1 MANANL
7 DEFYSAEGTSE
18 EEWQRVYDL
27 RYCTILVPFEGDP
40 HSNSN
45 SGCPKEKHGSLAPQT
60 VQVKQEPE
68 ELKEEDMSETT
79 VSSSVEKM
87 MTPELVHLVTPRA
100 TPARP
105 GPKGPQSADSTPT
118 PQKKEMDSDDQE
130 HDMMTDDHSGLT
142 EHDPL
147 TIYLTADTHPRA
159 SRQPSPKNPDMDM
172 SGDDDE
178 AETECF
184 HDAATSLE
192 MDETVN
198 SLDIRQQ
205 ENPHQYNSGGDDG
218 REDHTSS
225 TRSDNNKR
233 KRHWELSPSKR
244 LLQPVEPHPS
254 KRIALSLSSSRSQG
268 AERIA
273 SSGLLRPRSF
283 SPSVSPSPSIWLT
296 PPQAGN
302 PEQLD
307 TSWVAAASTFWRK
320 QDWKG
325 LEELYDEL
333 KGESMEET
341 ELGQVVDQFLAKQD
355 APAEEGKPNWSREFV
370 LLRCVAL
377 HRVRVHEKPD
387 AIGQELYSPTLS
399 SRPNSWR
406 GSTPGFGNRLGVV
419 RRSVS
424 PYPVGLKPRA
434 RSSPA
439 WSPGP
444 ASPGSI
450 ADFVEERRADRA
462 RQQRSA
468 GQGSQI
474 KSVFKHRFAAGLK
487 TVGELLPFWKDVE
500 KGHTDVKEEVVVP
513 LVPAGRALS
522 VIAAFESQAEQV
534 HQDRQL
540 SVPMRSRS
548 GSVLSTTA
556 GWNPDRVG
564 RSVSPAPSSI
574 AELIGRGHAAR
585 AASASSAAT
594 ASTTPPANVME
605 HINTVCRN
613 EGYPIVVENSPQLGN
628 HAIASR
634 DIPQG
639 EGLLRAIPYAAEV
652 FDNYKKRMCQV
663 CLLYHN
669 RGSFTHRC
677 QDCDQVYFCSEAC
690 KAIAMD
696 PQMGCHLK
704 VCRTLR
710 KLATWN
716 SDRHTKSIIK
726 LLLQVLMNHW
736 RERQGI
742 PTAYQ
747 SRKVLMM
754 KEKEEVANGSGIGGD
769 KLIGRAD
776 VEGATEKITQTLA
789 ATTIASTTPTTTLT
803 PSSSPQPSSELNS
816 NSNSNNSNNNDH
828 EDENRTQ
835 EPVEN
840 DFFDVL
846 RLQSHFEDW
855 DDEDQKDWNKQSHVV
870 LSLLEMAGLTEMAS
884 QPGSE
889 AEGEGKQELHTLTSL
904 DVKKLISALE
914 SNAFGMFDRTKK
926 KPVCFGR
933 AIYPIASFFNHS
945 CECNATAVQ
954 ADGSTEEVTGD
965 AVLGLIDQENEEFNK
980 KKFSAAG
987 TITPSSSSLSASAS
1001 ASSLADTTKSESTTS
1016 TPLES
1021 GTATPVEE
1029 EEGEGAMA
1037 TSPVTA
1043 DPYESRVGEFR
1054 MMTFFSIR
1062 DIPKGQDI
1070 TISYID
1076 TEMPLQARR
1085 LALLTDY
1092 HFHCCC
1098 ERCIREEKSGPTKTS
1113 KPTKKKSTPPKPKN
1127 KRK

>member
-1 MANANL
+1 
-7 DEFYSAEGTSE
+7 
-18 EEWQRVYDL
+18 
-27 RYCTILVPFEGDP
+27 
-40 HSNSN
+40 
-45 SGCPKEKHGSLAPQT
+45 
-60 VQVKQEPE
+60 
-68 ELKEEDMSETT
+68 
-79 VSSSVEKM
+79 
-87 MTPELVHLVTPRA
+87 
-100 TPARP
+100 
-105 GPKGPQSADSTPT
+105 
-118 PQKKEMDSDDQE
+118 
-130 HDMMTDDHSGLT
+130 
-142 EHDPL
+142 
-147 TIYLTADTHPRA
+147 
-159 SRQPSPKNPDMDM
+159 
-172 SGDDDE
+172 
-178 AETECF
+178 
-184 HDAATSLE
+184 
-192 MDETVN
+192 
-198 SLDIRQQ
+198 
-205 ENPHQYNSGGDDG
+205 
-218 REDHTSS
+218 
-225 TRSDNNKR
+225 
-233 KRHWELSPSKR
+233 
-244 LLQPVEPHPS
+244 
-254 KRIALSLSSSRSQG
+254 
-268 AERIA
+268 
-273 SSGLLRPRSF
+273 
-283 SPSVSPSPSIWLT
+283 
-296 PPQAGN
+296 
-302 PEQLD
+302 
-307 TSWVAAASTFWRK
+307 
-320 QDWKG
+320 
-325 LEELYDEL
+325 
-333 KGESMEET
+333 MEET
-341 ELGQVVDQFLAKQD
+341 ELGQVVNRFLAKQD
-355 APAEEGKPNWSREFV
+355 APEEGKPKWEFV

-377 HRVRVHEKPD
+377 HRVRIQEKPD
-387 AIGQELYSPTLS
+387 AISQELYFPILS

-406 GSTPGFGNRLGVV
+406 GSSPGFGNRIGAA

-434 RSSPA
+434 GSSPA
-439 WSPGP
+439 WSPS
-444 ASPGSI
+444 ASPPGSI

-462 RQQRSA
+462 RQQRLA

-500 KGHTDVKEEVVVP
+500 KGHTDVKEEVIVP
-513 LVPAGRALS
+513 LVPAGRTLS
-522 VIAAFESQAEQV
+522 VIAAFETQV
-534 HQDRQL
+534 EHAQQERQL

-556 GWNPDRVG
+556 GWNSDRVG
-564 RSVSPAPSSI
+564 RSMSPAPSSI
-574 AELIGRGHAAR
+574 AELIGKGHAAR
-585 AASASSAAT
+585 AASASGTELVSANP
-594 ASTTPPANVME
+594 STNVME

-628 HAIASR
+628 HAVASR

-690 KAIAMD
+690 KTIAMD
-696 PQMGCHLK
+696 PKMGCHLK

-736 RERQGI
+736 REREGI
-742 PTAYQ
+742 PTGYQ
-747 SRKVLMM
+747 SRKALMK
-754 KEKEEVANGSGIGGD
+754 KEKAEMEMGKGVGCGSYGSGAEGTGLTEMVAEDAKATTEEVID
-769 KLIGRAD
+769 I
-776 VEGATEKITQTLA
+776 LA
-789 ATTIASTTPTTTLT
+789 ATTITPATPITTASTPQTP
-803 PSSSPQPSSELNS
+803 PQAFSE
-816 NSNSNNSNNNDH
+816 SNNDSSKD
-828 EDENRTQ
+828 DNRVQ

-855 DDEDQKDWNKQSHVV
+855 DDEDQKDWNKQSHIV
-870 LSLLEMAGLTEMAS
+870 LSLLEMAGLTQMAS
-884 QPGSE
+884 APRLGSE
-889 AEGEGKQELHTLTSL
+889 EQELHTLTSL

-954 ADGSTEEVTGD
+954 ADGSTEEITGD
-965 AVLGLIDQENEEFNK
+965 AVLGLIEQEEEESNNK
-980 KKFSAAG
+980 KVAAAG
-987 TITPSSSSLSASAS
+987 TTTPSSSSLS
-1001 ASSLADTTKSESTTS
+1001 TKSESGSS

-1029 EEGEGAMA
+1029 EVGGGEGE
-1037 TSPVTA
+1037 TA
-1043 DPYESRVGEFR
+1043 LPDPYDLRVGEFR

-1062 DIPKGQDI
+1062 DILKGQDI

-1085 LALLTDY
+1085 LALLSDY

-1098 ERCIREEKSGPTKTS
+1098 ERCIREEKSGPTKTP
-1113 KPTKKKSTPPKPKN
+1113 KPAKKKSTPPKPKN